1 MGKVIGI
8 DLGSTLSEV
17 AVIEGGKATVVAN
30 EDGSYTTP
38 SVVSIN
44 EGERKV
50 GTAAKRQQ
58 MVNPKK
64 TVYLIKR
71 FMGSTYAESAEAIKH
86 VQYDIVNE
94 GGKPRVKIDDKTF
107 SPEEISSYI
116 VGKMKKIAEDYLGQ
130 EVKDAVITVPAF
142 FNDAARQATKQA
154 GELAGLN
161 VLRVIAEPTAAILS
175 SNIDMQKGG
184 KYMVVDFGGS
194 TLDNSVADISD
205 GVVEILSTNGDV
217 YLGGSDIDKIVADYV
232 VSEFKKAC
240 SVDITKDSQA
250 MTRVLE
256 AVEKAKIELSNAPST
271 DINIPYITIAD
282 NVPQHLQMT
291 LSKAKFEQLIE
302 PIVEKLI
309 NCAKKAVELAK
320 IEAKNLDG
328 ILLIGGSC
336 RIPKVQEALTN
347 TFGVTLLKSS
357 NMDLAVAEGAAIQA
371 NNIVGGEGSTD
382 ILLVDVTPISLG
394 IETMGGVFTK
404 LIEANTTIPCTKT
417 QTFSTASDNQTVVT
431 IHVLQGERPMA
442 SGNKS
447 LGQFNLEGI
456 LPAPRG
462 VPQVDVSFDLD
473 VNGILKVSAKDKA
486 TGKEQSIR
494 IEGSGKLSDDEINRI
509 KAEAEKYAEADKK
522 AKETADAINKGDGL
536 VIAQEK
542 MIKEQESNLTSDEKK
557 KLEGL
562 VNDLKDAVKDKNVD
576 KINSLEATI
585 NETWQTISQ
594 RVYGQQQAQGGAEQQ
609 QQTTEQSDF
618 DAATAST
625 DNVTDAD
632 FEEVK

>member
-1 MGKVIGI
+1 MSKVIGI

-38 SVVSIN
+38 SVVSIHD
-44 EGERKV
+44 GERKI
-50 GTAAKRQQ
+50 GNAAKRQQ
-58 MVNPKK
+58 IVNPKN
-64 TVYLIKR
+64 TIYLIKR
-71 FMGSTYAESAEAIKH
+71 FMGSTYDESSEAIKH
-86 VQYDIVNE
+86 VQYDVVNE
-94 GGKPRVKIDDKTF
+94 GNKPRVKIDNKTF

-194 TLDNSVADISD
+194 TLDNSIADISD

-217 YLGGSDIDKIVADYV
+217 YLGGSDIDKLLADYV
-232 VSEFKKAC
+232 VGEFKKSC
-240 SVDITKDSQA
+240 TVDISKDPQA

-256 AVEKAKIELSNAPST
+256 AVEKAKIELSNSSST
-271 DINIPYITIAD
+271 EINIPYITVAD
-282 NVPQHLQMT
+282 NVPQHLAMSLT
-291 LSKAKFEQLIE
+291 KAKFEQLIQ
-302 PIVEKLI
+302 PIVDKLI

-320 IEAKNLDG
+320 IENKDLDG

-336 RIPKVQEALTN
+336 RIPKIQEALTN
-347 TFGVTLLKSS
+347 EFGVTLLKSS
-357 NMDLAVAEGAAIQA
+357 NMDLAVAEGAVIQA

-404 LIEANTTIPCTKT
+404 LIDANTTIPCTKT
-417 QTFSTASDNQTVVT
+417 QTFSTASDNQTTVT

-442 SGNKS
+442 KDNKS
-447 LGQFNLEGI
+447 IGQFNLDGI
-456 LPAPRG
+456 MPAPRG
-462 VPQVDVSFDLD
+462 IPQIDVSFDVD
-473 VNGILKVSAKDKA
+473 ANGILKVSAKDKA

-494 IEGSGKLSDDEINRI
+494 IEGSNKLSDDEINRI

-522 AKETADAINKGDGL
+522 AKEEADAINKGDALIIG
-536 VIAQEK
+536 QEK
-542 MIKEQESNLTSDEKK
+542 MIKEQESNLTTEEKE
-557 KLEGL
+557 KLEGF
-562 VNDLKDAVKDKNVD
+562 VSDLKEAVKDKNVE
-576 KINSLEATI
+576 KINSLESSI
-585 NETWQTISQ
+585 NETWRTISQ
-594 RVYGQQQAQGGAEQQ
+594 RVYSQQQAQGGQQ
-609 QQTTEQSDF
+609 QNTEQSDF

-625 DNVTDAD
+625 ENEEAQDAE